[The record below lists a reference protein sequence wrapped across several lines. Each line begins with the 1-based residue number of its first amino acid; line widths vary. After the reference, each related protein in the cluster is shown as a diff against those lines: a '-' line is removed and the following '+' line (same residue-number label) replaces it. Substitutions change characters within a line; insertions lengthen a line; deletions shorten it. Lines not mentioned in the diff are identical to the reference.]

1 MMLKNMLP
9 RCIGLSLV
17 LLVLM
22 TYPVAAAEG
31 SSLNSGDTAFL
42 IICTGLVMLMTP
54 GLALFYGGMVK
65 RKNVLSI
72 LMQCFVIMA
81 LVSVQWIMI
90 GYTLSFG
97 SDISGIIGGL
107 DWLGFKNVVFNSDN
121 AYVGTVP
128 HSVFALFQLM
138 FAIITAA
145 IITGSFA
152 ERMRFSAFIIFI
164 FSWTTLVYDPLAH
177 WVWGGGF
184 LSKLGALDFAGGMV
198 VHISSGVSG
207 LITALVLGKRREENP
222 GPIVSH
228 NLPMTVLGTALL
240 WFGWF
245 GFNAGS
251 ALKADEIAGLAL
263 LTTNTAAAA
272 ASLSWI
278 IIEWIRQGKPT
289 VLGAASGA
297 VAGMVAITPAA
308 GFVSPLSALII
319 GLLVSP
325 LCYFAVSRL
334 KTYLGYDDALDA
346 FGIHGIGGTFGALA
360 TGIFASKR
368 VNPAGVD
375 GILYGG
381 VHLFRAELI
390 GIIVTYL
397 YAAFMT
403 WLILNVLKGLIPL
416 RVSREEEEAGLDV
429 SVHGE
434 NAYNM

>member
-1 MMLKNMLP
+1 MLP

>member
-1 MMLKNMLP
+1 MLKNMLP